1 MDLSGKRIL
10 VIGLGR
16 TGVSTV
22 WFLLEKGARVMITD
36 EKPASEL
43 EDVTEA
49 FIGLADVELCIGQD
63 DTGVLSRTDMIVP
76 SPGVSP
82 FNFLLSEGRKIGI
95 PILSELELASRFL
108 KKPVI
113 AITGTNGKT
122 TTTSLLGR
130 ILEHCGKKV
139 FVGGNI
145 GNPLISYVN
154 GPQED
159 DYAVIEVSSFQ
170 LQWVRD
176 FHPFIAVLLNVSSD
190 HLDYHGSLE
199 EYRSV
204 KERIFAC
211 QGEGDLAILNAD
223 DPVSTDL
230 SRRLSAAHISC
241 FSSSVRLKEGMFID
255 GEFLRY
261 RSAGLEEAYPI
272 RSIRLK
278 GTHNLENVMAAV
290 LASRMCGCSR
300 REIIDVL
307 GAFSGIPHR
316 IEFAGTVDG
325 VEYYN
330 DSKGT
335 NVDAV
340 YRALESFSGPVVLLV
355 GGRYKGGDFGILA
368 KLIVEK
374 VKTLIVFGE
383 AGKKIDAIIG
393 GIAKTEIAANLKD
406 AVKMARDNS
415 LSGDIVLMSPGCSSF
430 DEFKNYEERGIVFKD
445 MVDQMGCDK
454 AQKDQGIW
462 ADGLQ

>member
-211 QGEGDLAILNAD
+211 QGEG
-223 DPVSTDL
+223 
-230 SRRLSAAHISC
+230 
-241 FSSSVRLKEGMFID
+241 
-255 GEFLRY
+255 
-261 RSAGLEEAYPI
+261 
-272 RSIRLK
+272 
-278 GTHNLENVMAAV
+278 
-290 LASRMCGCSR
+290 
-300 REIIDVL
+300 
-307 GAFSGIPHR
+307 
-316 IEFAGTVDG
+316 
-325 VEYYN
+325 
-330 DSKGT
+330 
-335 NVDAV
+335 
-340 YRALESFSGPVVLLV
+340 
-355 GGRYKGGDFGILA
+355 
-368 KLIVEK
+368 
-374 VKTLIVFGE
+374 TLPF
-383 AGKKIDAIIG
+383 
-393 GIAKTEIAANLKD
+393 
-406 AVKMARDNS
+406 
-415 LSGDIVLMSPGCSSF
+415 
-430 DEFKNYEERGIVFKD
+430 
-445 MVDQMGCDK
+445 
-454 AQKDQGIW
+454 
-462 ADGLQ
+462 